1 MSTPNESNIT
11 KTPPTTHLPA
21 SSFPAPCP
29 PLSAREVISRR
40 LKTKI
45 GKAEE
50 QIGEEG
56 RQSRQA
62 GRHRHRHRHKRL
74 QELPRLPHTHT
85 DTLTYVT
92 HRIGWGFSV
101 APEPSYRLSP
111 TSLSPPRC
119 LLFLCSG
126 DAFLVFWEPLFNC
139 RRRCCTW
146 LAVVFRPILGLA
158 FVRATPLPWPALA
171 HLPRGVPSTLTTAAL
186 ISITPVWG
194 EDIEH
199 AKFML

>member
-11 KTPPTTHLPA
+11 KTPPTTHLP
-21 SSFPAPCP
+21 SSFFITLCP
-29 PLSAREVISRR
+29 LLSAREVISRR

-62 GRHRHRHRHKRL
+62 GRHRHKRL

-85 DTLTYVT
+85 QTQSHT
-92 HRIGWGFSV
+92 HRHTYICNT
-101 APEPSYRLSP
+101 PYRLGIFGSTRTGLSTFPHFPQPP
-111 TSLSPPRC
+111 TMFVVSVL
-119 LLFLCSG
+119 G

-139 RRRCCTW
+139 RRRFCTW

-158 FVRATPLPWPALA
+158 FVRATPLPCPTS
-171 HLPRGVPSTLTTAAL
+171 PGV
-186 ISITPVWG
+186 
-194 EDIEH
+194 
-199 AKFML
+199 

>member
-29 PLSAREVISRR
+29 PMSAREVISRR

-62 GRHRHRHRHKRL
+62 GRHRHKRL

-85 DTLTYVT
+85 LT
-92 HRIGWGFSV
+92 HRHTYICNT
-101 APEPSYRLSP
+101 PYRLGIFGSTRTGLSTFPHVPQPP
-111 TSLSPPRC
+111 TMFVVSVLGGRFSC
-119 LLFLCSG
+119 LLG
-126 DAFLVFWEPLFNC
+126 AAFQLQ
-139 RRRCCTW
+139 
-146 LAVVFRPILGLA
+146 
-158 FVRATPLPWPALA
+158 TPLLHLA
-171 HLPRGVPSTLTTAAL
+171 GSSFPPDIGPRLC
-186 ISITPVWG
+186 
-194 EDIEH
+194 
-199 AKFML
+199 

>member
-56 RQSRQA
+56 RQSRQSRQA
-62 GRHRHRHRHKRL
+62 GTGTKGCKSCL
-74 QELPRLPHTHT
+74 VCHTHT
-85 DTLTYVT
+85 YTLTYVT

-101 APEPSYRLSP
+101 APEPGYRLSP

-158 FVRATPLPWPALA
+158 FVRTTPLPCPA
-171 HLPRGVPSTLTTAAL
+171 PPPPGCT
-186 ISITPVWG
+186 
-194 EDIEH
+194 
-199 AKFML
+199 

>member
-11 KTPPTTHLPA
+11 KTPPTTHQP
-21 SSFPAPCP
+21 SFFFITLCP
-29 PLSAREVISRR
+29 LLSAREVISRR

-62 GRHRHRHRHKRL
+62 GRHRHKRL

-85 DTLTYVT
+85 QTQSHTHIDTLTYVT

-101 APEPSYRLSP
+101 AHEPGYRLSP
-111 TSLSPPRC
+111 TSLNPHDVCCFCARGRFSC
-119 LLFLCSG
+119 LLG
-126 DAFLVFWEPLFNC
+126 AAFQLQ
-139 RRRCCTW
+139 
-146 LAVVFRPILGLA
+146 
-158 FVRATPLPWPALA
+158 TPLLHLA
-171 HLPRGVPSTLTTAAL
+171 GSSFPPDIGPRLC
-186 ISITPVWG
+186 
-194 EDIEH
+194 
-199 AKFML
+199 

>member
-56 RQSRQA
+56 RQSRQSRQA
-62 GRHRHRHRHKRL
+62 DTGTKGCKSCL
-74 QELPRLPHTHT
+74 VCHTHT
-85 DTLTYVT
+85 DILTYVT
-92 HRIGWGFSV
+92 HRIGWGFLV
-101 APEPSYRLSP
+101 APEPGYRLSP
-111 TSLSPPRC
+111 TSLSPPRY

-158 FVRATPLPWPALA
+158 FVRATPLPCPG
-171 HLPRGVPSTLTTAAL
+171 PPPPGCT
-186 ISITPVWG
+186 
-194 EDIEH
+194 
-199 AKFML
+199 